1 MSKLK
6 KTMEKEKI
14 ERAAIARLPYS
25 DKECADSNYVLGKNV
40 GFKRG
45 FTAGVQWRIN
55 SVWHKPSAY
64 GEELKR
70 DVEVIAKT
78 KRGYRFGK
86 FNVVGWFHEYIA
98 FVSTSS
104 LEYALSDVLE
114 YAYLDDLL
122 PDTRKEAEP

>member
-1 MSKLK
+1 
-6 KTMEKEKI
+6 MEREKI
-14 ERAAIARLPYS
+14 ERAAIELCTTEGQEEWVKDYGVSCFKDGAR
-25 DKECADSNYVLGKNV
+25 
-40 GFKRG
+40 
-45 FTAGVQWRIN
+45 WRID
-55 SVWHKPSAY
+55 SAWHKPSAY
-64 GEELKR
+64 GEELTR

-86 FNVVGWFHEYIA
+86 FDVVGYSNEYIG

-122 PDTRKEAEP
+122 PERKEVAR

>member
-1 MSKLK
+1 
-6 KTMEKEKI
+6 MEREKI
-14 ERAAIARLPYS
+14 ELAAKEYADKQGDFCTGWYHAVEDFIHGAR
-25 DKECADSNYVLGKNV
+25 
-40 GFKRG
+40 
-45 FTAGVQWRIN
+45 WRIN

-86 FNVVGWFHEYIA
+86 FDVVGWFHEYIA

-114 YAYLDDLL
+114 YAYLADLL

>member
-1 MSKLK
+1 
-6 KTMEKEKI
+6 MEKRKI
-14 ERAAIARLPYS
+14 ERAAIELCTTEGQEEWVKDYGVS
-25 DKECADSNYVLGKNV
+25 C
-40 GFKRG
+40 FKDG
-45 FTAGVQWRIN
+45 ACWRIN
-55 SVWHKPSAY
+55 SAWHKPSAY
-64 GEELKR
+64 GEELTR

-86 FNVVGWFHEYIA
+86 FDVVGYSNEYIG

-122 PDTRKEAEP
+122 PERKEVAR

>member
-1 MSKLK
+1 
-6 KTMEKEKI
+6 MEKEKI
-14 ERAAIARLPYS
+14 ERVAIGMLPYS
-25 DKECADSNYVLGKNV
+25 DEECADSNYVLGKNV

-45 FTAGVQWRIN
+45 FVAGAQWRIN

-86 FNVVGWFHEYIA
+86 FDVVGYSNEYIG

-104 LEYALSDVLE
+104 FVYALSDVLE
-114 YAYLDDLL
+114 YAYLSDLL
-122 PDTRKEAEP
+122 TERKEEAE

>member
-1 MSKLK
+1 MKEEQI
-6 KTMEKEKI
+6 EK
-14 ERAAIARLPYS
+14 AALLFAGAGEFGECPYNP
-25 DKECADSNYVLGKNV
+25 DAKN
-40 GFKRG
+40 GFM
-45 FTAGVQWRIN
+45 AGALWRIN
-55 SVWHKPSAY
+55 SVWHKPSPY

-86 FNVVGWFHEYIA
+86 FDVVGYSNEYIG

-104 LEYALSDVLE
+104 FVYALSDVLE

-122 PDTRKEAEP
+122 PERKEDAE

>member
-1 MSKLK
+1 M
-6 KTMEKEKI
+6 TREQI
-14 ERAAIARLPYS
+14 EQAAIKKLPYS
-25 DKECADSNYVLGKNV
+25 DEECSDSNYTLGKNV

-45 FTAGVQWRIN
+45 FIAGAQWRVN

-86 FNVVGWFHEYIA
+86 FGVSYFSHEYVCFI
-98 FVSTSS
+98 STSG
-104 LEYALSDVLE
+104 LDYALSDVLE

-122 PDTRKEAEP
+122 PERKEEI

>member
-1 MSKLK
+1 
-6 KTMEKEKI
+6 MEEERIK
-14 ERAAIARLPYS
+14 RAAIELCTTEGQEGWLKDYGILCFEDGAR
-25 DKECADSNYVLGKNV
+25 
-40 GFKRG
+40 
-45 FTAGVQWRIN
+45 WRID
-55 SVWHKPSAY
+55 SAWHKPSAY
-64 GEELKR
+64 GEELTR

-86 FNVVGWFHEYIA
+86 FDVVGCLHEYIA

-114 YAYLDDLL
+114 YAYLADLL

>member
-1 MSKLK
+1 
-6 KTMEKEKI
+6 MEREI
-14 ERAAIARLPYS
+14 IS
-25 DKECADSNYVLGKNV
+25 DKAQDYVSRMYAENEYPTTNSDIELDV
-40 GFKRG
+40 E
-45 FTAGVQWRIN
+45 TAFVDGAQWRIN

-64 GEELKR
+64 GEEMKR

-86 FNVVGWFHEYIA
+86 FDVVGWFHEYIA

-114 YAYLDDLL
+114 YAYLADLL

>member
-1 MSKLK
+1 
-6 KTMEKEKI
+6 MEKEKI
-14 ERAAIARLPYS
+14 EQAAIELCTTEGQEGWLKDYGVLCFEDGARFAL
-25 DKECADSNYVLGKNV
+25 DS
-40 GFKRG
+40 
-45 FTAGVQWRIN
+45 A
-55 SVWHKPSAY
+55 WHKPSAY

-86 FNVVGWFHEYIA
+86 FDVVGYSNEYIG

-122 PDTRKEAEP
+122 PERKEETE

>member
-1 MSKLK
+1 
-6 KTMEKEKI
+6 MEKEKI
-14 ERAAIARLPYS
+14 ERAAI
-25 DKECADSNYVLGKNV
+25 NYVERHYPNYHP
-40 GFKRG
+40 FKKHDINL
-45 FTAGVQWRIN
+45 FTQGARWRIN
-55 SVWHKPSAY
+55 AVWHKPSAY

-86 FNVVGWFHEYIA
+86 FDVVGWFHEYIA

-114 YAYLDDLL
+114 YAYLADLL
-122 PDTRKEAEP
+122 PDTRKEDEP

>member
-1 MSKLK
+1 
-6 KTMEKEKI
+6 MEREKI
-14 ERAAIARLPYS
+14 ERAAIELCTIEEQEPWAKEYGISCFMDGAR
-25 DKECADSNYVLGKNV
+25 
-40 GFKRG
+40 
-45 FTAGVQWRIN
+45 WRIN

-78 KRGYRFGK
+78 KRGYRSGK
-86 FNVVGWFHEYIA
+86 FDVVGWFHEYIA

-114 YAYLDDLL
+114 YAYLADLL
-122 PDTRKEAEP
+122 LDERKEAEP

>member
-1 MSKLK
+1 M
-6 KTMEKEKI
+6 
-14 ERAAIARLPYS
+14 
-25 DKECADSNYVLGKNV
+25 
-40 GFKRG
+40 
-45 FTAGVQWRIN
+45 
-55 SVWHKPSAY
+55 WHKPSAY

-86 FNVVGWFHEYIA
+86 FDVVGWFHEYIA

-114 YAYLDDLL
+114 YAYLADLLPDTLSDVLEYAYLADLL

>member
-1 MSKLK
+1 
-6 KTMEKEKI
+6 MEREI
-14 ERAAIARLPYS
+14 IS
-25 DKECADSNYVLGKNV
+25 DKAQDYVSRMYAENEYPTTNSDIELDV
-40 GFKRG
+40 E
-45 FTAGVQWRIN
+45 TAFVDGARWRIN

-86 FNVVGWFHEYIA
+86 FDVVGWFHEYIA

-114 YAYLDDLL
+114 YAYLADLL